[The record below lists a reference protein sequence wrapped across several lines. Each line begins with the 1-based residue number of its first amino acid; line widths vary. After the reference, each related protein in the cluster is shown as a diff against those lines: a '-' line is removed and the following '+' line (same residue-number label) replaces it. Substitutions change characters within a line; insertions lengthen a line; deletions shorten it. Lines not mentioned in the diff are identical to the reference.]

1 MTRIPQSF
9 LPVPEL
15 LTASQLELD
24 CAIPQR
30 GAGLSHTLTP
40 VLLPHHFVIFSC
52 LVISWYVSNLKIK
65 KLCCILYIDLVIK
78 KHFFLLK

>member
-15 LTASQLELD
+15 LTASQLEPD

-30 GAGLSHTLTP
+30 GTGLSHTLTP
-40 VLLPHHFVIFSC
+40 VLLPLNFVNFLC
-52 LVISWYVSNLKIK
+52 VVTFWYVSNFKIK
-65 KLCCILYIDLVIK
+65 TFVAYCTQTL
-78 KHFFLLK
+78 